1 VLSRVAESVH
11 WMARYVER
19 AEDLTR
25 VLAVHSLAFLDAPGR
40 DAERGFRALVSFLG
54 DEEVF
59 AAHFERCDR
68 RTVSEYFVC
77 HSANPSS
84 VAASI
89 ARARENA
96 RAVREQISS
105 EMWEHLN
112 RLYFAVKDA
121 GPEDFVQAP
130 YEFYRRVRDGSQAFQ
145 GITHATMTHNEA
157 YHFLQLG
164 KHLERA
170 GQTVRVL
177 GMRYA
182 AVAALEDG
190 TPGAT
195 LELIAMLK
203 ACSAFEPFRRAS
215 GAGLTTARV
224 AEFLLLNR
232 QFPRAVL
239 FCLKSCAEALSHIGE
254 GAAPGALAR
263 PERPRQLLG
272 RLCADLEFL
281 DLRDVLGPAMH
292 PFLDGLLQRL
302 HLFADELA
310 RSYFSTRL
318 VLPRG
323 RGGSHAAQEEQQQQ

>member
-1 VLSRVAESVH
+1 
-11 WMARYVER
+11 MARYVER

-25 VLAVHSLAFLDAPGR
+25 VLAVHSLAFLDAPDR
-40 DAERGFRALVSFLG
+40 DAERSFRALVSFLG
-54 DEEVF
+54 DAELF
-59 AAHFERCDR
+59 AAHFERYDV

-77 HSANPSS
+77 HAANPSS
-84 VAASI
+84 VATSI

-157 YHFLQLG
+157 YYFLQLG

-170 GQTVRVL
+170 SQTVRVL

-182 AVAALEDG
+182 TVSALEDG

-203 ACSAFEPFRRAS
+203 SCSAFEPFRRV
-215 GAGLTTARV
+215 AGSDLTTARV
-224 AEFLLLNR
+224 AEFLLVDR

-239 FCLKSCAEALSHIGE
+239 FCLKSCAFALGHIGE
-254 GAAPGALAR
+254 GEGPAAPAR

-281 DLRDVLGPAMH
+281 DLHDVLGAAMQ
-292 PFLDGLLQRL
+292 PFLDDLLQRL
-302 HLFADELA
+302 RLFADELA

-318 VLPRG
+318 PLPRG
-323 RGGSHAAQEEQQQQ
+323 RGGHAAPQEQQQQ